1 MAIVCLSVAIGF
13 LLGQERVI
21 GWEMQA
27 GKEFLTMFL
36 KISQRLAE
44 FSRKIGESLWRYR
57 NIARHSLHLHCHS
70 NPNSYF
76 VYMVSVAESVLMS
89 SLEYLFSLLG

>member
-70 NPNSYF
+70 NPNIILC
-76 VYMVSVAESVLMS
+76 VYSKRTRERTAVKFDGAM
-89 SLEYLFSLLG
+89 